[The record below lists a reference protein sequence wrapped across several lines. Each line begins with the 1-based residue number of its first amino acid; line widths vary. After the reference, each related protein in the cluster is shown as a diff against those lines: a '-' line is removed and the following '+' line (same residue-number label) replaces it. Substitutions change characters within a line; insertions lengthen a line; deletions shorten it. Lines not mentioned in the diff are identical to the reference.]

1 MIPACR
7 NLALI
12 LLLLSI
18 KSPAVAQ
25 LPDCN
30 KFKEGR
36 FRIVDTQAGV
46 VTIAER
52 KGMYQTE
59 YSESLKLV
67 VRFRIDWKD
76 NCSFTLRLD
85 KILRNENK
93 IDIPTGME
101 VYVKITSTS
110 ANSFI
115 QEISSPVL
123 NKAYSVQATRID

>member
-36 FRIVDTQAGV
+36 FRIADTQAGV

-93 IDIPTGME
+93 IDIPPGME